1 MAELAPCPLCETP
14 RPPDAR
20 CPECGMTPEFGPDA
34 TDPFSRRVALLLA
47 GAVLAV
53 FLVTLLVVALTS

>member
-1 MAELAPCPLCETP
+1 
-14 RPPDAR
+14 
-20 CPECGMTPEFGPDA
+20 MTPEFGPDA